1 VIAGGAVRA
10 VMTSVG
16 VQNVLTKSLGTANPH
31 NVIKAT
37 FDALVQLRDKGNV
50 AIARGKQVEEL

>member
-1 VIAGGAVRA
+1 VRA
-10 VMTSVG
+10 VMTSAG

-37 FDALVQLRDKGNV
+37 FDALVQLRDRGEV
-50 AIARGKQVEEL
+50 ALSRGKQVEDL

>member
-1 VIAGGAVRA
+1 
-10 VMTSVG
+10 VMTSAG

-37 FDALVQLRDKGNV
+37 FDALTQLRDKAEV
-50 AIARGKQVEEL
+50 ANTRGKQVEEL